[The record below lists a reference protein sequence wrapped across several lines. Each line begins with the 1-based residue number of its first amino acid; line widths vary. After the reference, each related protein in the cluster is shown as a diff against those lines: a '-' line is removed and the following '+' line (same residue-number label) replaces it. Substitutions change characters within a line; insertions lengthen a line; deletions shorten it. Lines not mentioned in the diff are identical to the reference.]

1 LPHVGCFEHVLN
13 LAVHKC
19 LAVPEGSALIG
30 KFRKLVSVLKSSALK
45 KTALQDAEKELL
57 EPVDEATKRVS
68 AEKSS
73 TISLLLP
80 TMERFVKRDFMPK
93 QVDSSMLVKAK
104 DAIQNDLLKRYN
116 KKEEQNLLI

>member
-1 LPHVGCFEHVLN
+1 LN